1 MKYCKYCK
9 TEVDSVN
16 NFCPLC
22 FNHLDDL
29 SDKSDHFYS
38 VRTCNETTNL
48 TNAFLYKFFL
58 FFTICAIS
66 CCVIINLLVTPN
78 LPWFWIV
85 VFGLLYVWVLVA
97 HTILSNQSAFKK
109 TFLQIVSILLLLYFA
124 ENISFSR
131 WLIPYVFPSISLTA
145 IFVLLMIL
153 FISKKRTEYVFGF
166 SVIILLLAVL
176 SALIII
182 FGLSEYMLLN
192 MINLIISLMTLV
204 GNFIFGLK
212 AIKEDL
218 FKKLH
223 L

>member
-1 MKYCKYCK
+1 MIYPIKAIIFTRLEPVMKQL
-9 TEVDSVN
+9 TL
-16 NFCPLC
+16 PM
-22 FNHLDDL
+22 
-29 SDKSDHFYS
+29 HFYTS
-38 VRTCNETTNL
+38 SSC
-48 TNAFLYKFFL
+48 

-66 CCVIINLLVTPN
+66 CCVIINLLVTPD

-153 FISKKRTEYVFGF
+153 FISKKRAEYVFGF

-182 FGLSEYMLLN
+182 FGLTEYMLLN
-192 MINLIISLMTLV
+192 MINLIISSMTLV